1 MLGQM
6 SIYDL
11 MEKTCA
17 TCENFRP
24 VYGYEDYYACF
35 VDVISKS
42 NDPGKEAC
50 DQYKENKNVNKDD

>member
-11 MEKTCA
+11 IKKTCD

-24 VYGYEDYYACF
+24 VYGYDEDFRACF

-50 DQYKENKNVNKDD
+50 DQYKERDK